1 MKISTA
7 IFVLAL
13 GLCVAAC
20 SDTKTGGP
28 SDVPDVP
35 GETSTPDES
44 DVVRDT
50 DSNTGD
56 LGKADTPQGDTTPID
71 PDTGAPADSHGTD
84 GAGDAPAAPDTVPH
98 DTGTDTTND
107 ASDVVNAPDV
117 DADDAEPAPL
127 DTGIADADGS
137 PADLVTPDVAPEDT
151 GGVADMAGPDSGVVD
166 VVDAGDSGAGGPFIE
181 GCEPTGPGQH
191 IHIVE
196 FVPANPDNCTETVAI
211 IHGVHPGLGYGFGTT
226 NTGKCQPPFN
236 CGVEAKLTLSLSA
249 SKSGDNP
256 DGPEYAHELKL
267 GTLKAYSYCVVGKY
281 TAPGGISET
290 IQSTISVTPCL

>member
-1 MKISTA
+1 MKTSTMILIA
-7 IFVLAL
+7 AL
-13 GLCVAAC
+13 SLCVPAC

-28 SDVPDVP
+28 SDVSDIPD
-35 GETSTPDES
+35 ETSTPDGS
-44 DVVRDT
+44 DVAQDT
-50 DSNTGD
+50 DSNAGDTGQ
-56 LGKADTPQGDTTPID
+56 ADSAEVDTTPID
-71 PDTGAPADSHGTD
+71 PDTGAPADSQGTD
-84 GAGDAPAAPDTVPH
+84 GAGDAPPSPDTALQ
-98 DTGTDTTND
+98 DTGTDTGDD
-107 ASDVVNAPDV
+107 ASDVVNAPDA
-117 DADDAEPAPL
+117 DADDAGTVDA
-127 DTGIADADGS
+127 GIADADGS

-151 GGVADMAGPDSGVVD
+151 GAVADIVGPDNGAAD
-166 VVDAGDSGAGGPFIE
+166 VVDAGDSGAGGPVIE

-191 IHIVE
+191 IHSVE
-196 FVPANPDNCTETVAI
+196 FVPANPDNCTETVAV

-267 GTLKAYSYCVVGKY
+267 GTLEAYSYCVVGKY

-290 IQSTISVTPCL
+290 IQSTIAVTPCL